1 MGLGK
6 TMEVV
11 GLILANPAP
20 KKLQPAFH
28 AESGKI
34 RSRATVVFCPNHLAA
49 QWVEEV
55 KKNTSPE
62 LKTILLSTIGKNQ
75 LKSFLSFL
83 LSFFSLLFRHGV
95 LRCVSEP
102 L

>member
-6 TMEVV
+6 TMEIV

-28 AESGKI
+28 EESGKI

-49 QWVEEV
+49 QWIEEV

-62 LKTILLSTIGKNQ
+62 LKTILLSTIGRDHS
-75 LKSFLSFL
+75 LFL
-83 LSFFSLLFRHGV
+83 L
-95 LRCVSEP
+95 
-102 L
+102 